1 MKNIYIAEGA
11 KLIDDVTLSKG
22 CSVWYNA
29 VIRADDGPVFLGE
42 NTNIQDLVMIH
53 SAAGFPVTT
62 GKNVSVGHGAIL
74 HGCTIGSNV
83 LIGMGAIV
91 MDGAVINDN
100 SVVGAGALVT
110 QGKEFP
116 AGSLIIGS
124 PARAVR
130 QLKEEDIEKI
140 RENALHYVRKA
151 ERALQ
156 AGNR

>member
-1 MKNIYIAEGA
+1 MKNIYIGEGA

-53 SAAGFPVTT
+53 SAAGFPVTP

-83 LIGMGAIV
+83 LSGMGAIV

>member
-83 LIGMGAIV
+83 LIYT
-91 MDGAVINDN
+91 N
-100 SVVGAGALVT
+100 SVIRGNTVVGDRAW
-110 QGKEFP
+110 
-116 AGSLIIGS
+116 IGS
-124 PARAVR
+124 TVTVSTGARV
-130 QLKEEDIEKI
+130 EEDAVVKDGSVVE
-140 RENALHYVRKA
+140 A
-151 ERALQ
+151 
-156 AGNR
+156 

>member
-29 VIRADDGPVFLGE
+29 VIRADDGPVF
-42 NTNIQDLVMIH
+42 LVMIH

>member
-1 MKNIYIAEGA
+1 
-11 KLIDDVTLSKG
+11 
-22 CSVWYNA
+22 
-29 VIRADDGPVFLGE
+29 
-42 NTNIQDLVMIH
+42 
-53 SAAGFPVTT
+53 
-62 GKNVSVGHGAIL
+62 
-74 HGCTIGSNV
+74 
-83 LIGMGAIV
+83 MGAIV